1 MDDIRVLIAD
11 AQFLV
16 ADALGSALSAK
27 DELAVLTDHP
37 HRATDAL
44 HAVDRG
50 HPEVLLVDYWLPD
63 MQGPTAIR
71 ELLQRAPEAKAIAMS
86 WFHGPEQVQAT
97 LEAGAVGFLPKSV
110 GVAKVAEAI
119 HRAHRGEDPV
129 FGEQLAGFV
138 DSLRARAQAVDD
150 IADRFADLT
159 AREVEILQMLSTGA
173 SASALTRHLGITEAT
188 ARTHITRIL
197 RKIEAGSQLEA
208 VTLARTAGLV
218 P

>member
-1 MDDIRVLIAD
+1 
-11 AQFLV
+11 
-16 ADALGSALSAK
+16 
-27 DELAVLTDHP
+27 
-37 HRATDAL
+37 
-44 HAVDRG
+44 
-50 HPEVLLVDYWLPD
+50 
-63 MQGPTAIR
+63 
-71 ELLQRAPEAKAIAMS
+71 
-86 WFHGPEQVQAT
+86 
-97 LEAGAVGFLPKSV
+97 
-110 GVAKVAEAI
+110 VAKVTEAI

-159 AREVEILQMLSTGA
+159 AREVEILQMLCTGA

-208 VTLARTAGLV
+208 VTLARVAGLV